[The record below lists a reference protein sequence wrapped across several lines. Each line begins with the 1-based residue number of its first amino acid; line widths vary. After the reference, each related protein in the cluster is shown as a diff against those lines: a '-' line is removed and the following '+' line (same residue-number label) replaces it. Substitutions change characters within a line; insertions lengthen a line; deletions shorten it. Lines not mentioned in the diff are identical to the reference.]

1 MENIYLTKPI
11 SELFDSEFGDG
22 GKAQRQKERK
32 RFTNQK
38 SYYRVQAR
46 KKFVDDETVDAIV
59 GRINSATDYEE
70 LSTVKDFFQDLRVVR
85 NPKAKDDLIE
95 EAFTNVVKFL
105 EIDSISEAEKIEKD
119 MEEEFWRRYIAIASN
134 RLAERLIELYHTD
147 GVMSALTL
155 MDSIA
160 MQGSVNV

>member
-1 MENIYLTKPI
+1 MEEILVKPL
-11 SELFDSEFGDG
+11 SELFESEFGED

-46 KKFVDDETVDAIV
+46 KKFVDESTVDAIIN
-59 GRINSATDYEE
+59 RIDKSNDYEE
-70 LSTVKDFFQDLRVVR
+70 LSTVKDFFQDLRVIR

-95 EAFTNVVKFL
+95 ASFTNIVKFL
-105 EIDSISEAEKIEKD
+105 EIDSLSEAEKLEQEN
-119 MEEEFWRRYIAIASN
+119 EEEFWKRYIAIASN
-134 RLAERLIELYHTD
+134 RLAERIIEVYHTD

-160 MQGSVNV
+160 MQGFVNL